1 MNTDT
6 PETDAIEHRLM
17 QDAIEHIQ
25 GREALVFEFG
35 GFSRNLE
42 RQRNEAL
49 AALEREQIRLAACGV
64 VALSDTPDS
73 AAAARKMHPDYES
86 ASCNDVARRVDECI
100 ALRQLARELRDAL
113 GELVAG
119 VDGWVDD
126 VNNDSSWD
134 GWDGNFKHYAHG
146 GLDGYRK
153 TLTKATKLL
162 P

>member
-1 MNTDT
+1 MNADT
-6 PETDAIEHRLM
+6 PETDAIEYRLM

-35 GFSRNLE
+35 GFTRNLE

-49 AALEREQIRLAACGV
+49 
-64 VALSDTPDS
+64 
-73 AAAARKMHPDYES
+73 
-86 ASCNDVARRVDECI
+86 
-100 ALRQLARELRDAL
+100 QLARELCDAL

-134 GWDGNFKHYAHG
+134 GWDSNFKHYAHG
-146 GLDGYRK
+146 GLDCYRK